1 MLVNPTFQRGLE
13 LRRAVS
19 PSSRGVRSS
28 CWTFWKAL
36 NVYFRLCNN
45 LESSELS
52 PKNRTQ
58 IFSHTL
64 PSYWWPNHRLHIWV
78 VIGGF
83 RAFWSLCSHRSRAL
97 KTWFFHP
104 KSGLTPQELFLCIIS
119 ARSFTRVVRMPR
131 GTSGD
136 CYRSQNSH
144 FCNFWCILS
153 YFGLVKIFI
162 IFFQNLFFQNPARSS
177 SSDRI
182 FL

>member
-1 MLVNPTFQRGLE
+1 MILD
-13 LRRAVS
+13 
-19 PSSRGVRSS
+19 
-28 CWTFWKAL
+28 
-36 NVYFRLCNN
+36 
-45 LESSELS
+45 
-52 PKNRTQ
+52 
-58 IFSHTL
+58 
-64 PSYWWPNHRLHIWV
+64 IWV

-104 KSGLTPQELFLCIIS
+104 KSGLTPQKLFLCIIS

-153 YFGLVKIFI
+153 YFELFWAPQNFYHFFSKFVFSKPSQIFELRSNFPINPDI
-162 IFFQNLFFQNPARSS
+162 ISISTLMGMELTRWGRSRKKLESPFPES
-177 SSDRI
+177 SN
-182 FL
+182 F